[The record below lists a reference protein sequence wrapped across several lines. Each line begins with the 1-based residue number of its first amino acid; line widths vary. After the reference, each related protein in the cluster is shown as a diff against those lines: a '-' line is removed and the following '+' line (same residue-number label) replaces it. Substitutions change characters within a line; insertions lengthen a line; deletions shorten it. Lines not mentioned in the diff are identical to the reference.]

1 VAVVKHQHLSE
12 PLTIRSVTLRNRVVS
27 PPMERNYCD
36 LDGTVT
42 DRYVAYL
49 ESRARGGTALLFT
62 EASYVRIDGRG
73 REREMGVHGDHVI
86 PGLRRLADAVHAH
99 GALIGVELNHGG
111 RVAQSFVSGHQPV
124 APSPVPCE
132 TTGNEMPRELT
143 AEDIERL
150 VSCFA
155 EGARRCL
162 SAGVDILSIHGAH
175 GYLIHQFLSPRTN
188 TRHDKYGDP
197 VCFVNEV
204 IGAVRVVDRN
214 VPLFLRLSAFED
226 VEGGLDVDATL
237 NLVRRVDLD
246 AVDVLDI
253 SAGAYESGQWQVQPG
268 EVPQGFLAD
277 TAARYREFSKVISVA
292 GRISTGEVAESI
304 LQAGKSDLVSVGRA
318 LHADPD
324 WTNKTLHGKWVR
336 PCIACNQG
344 CIDYLGTH
352 KPIWCVVNPATGNE
366 WLPPSPGSG
375 ASRRVAVV
383 GAGVA
388 GLEAARSTAVDGHE
402 VVVFEAGE
410 EIGGQYRLAAGLP
423 SKPEFG
429 RLLAWYHHEL
439 QRLNVQLELG
449 VEANASLIED
459 LAPDTL
465 VVATG
470 SIGAPAALQGDNLP
484 RVVDVRRWL
493 ATGARF
499 PVDQPVT
506 VWGADRVGVAVA
518 DAIAV
523 RGGSVLLIG
532 PQTELAPEAGR
543 REKILVI
550 PRLADN
556 PTVQVQLGSTLETVE
571 EQRLLVGHEGQLT
584 WHDRPGLLLVS
595 RGVISVRPAW
605 LDELNEDLPM
615 HVIGDAASETSADE
629 AIRQGSA
636 VARLLVQAR
645 GGHVKSI

>member
-1 VAVVKHQHLSE
+1 
-12 PLTIRSVTLRNRVVS
+12 
-27 PPMERNYCD
+27 M
-36 LDGTVT
+36 
-42 DRYVAYL
+42 
-49 ESRARGGTALLFT
+49 
-62 EASYVRIDGRG
+62 
-73 REREMGVHGDHVI
+73 
-86 PGLRRLADAVHAH
+86 
-99 GALIGVELNHGG
+99 
-111 RVAQSFVSGHQPV
+111 
-124 APSPVPCE
+124 
-132 TTGNEMPRELT
+132 
-143 AEDIERL
+143 
-150 VSCFA
+150 
-155 EGARRCL
+155 
-162 SAGVDILSIHGAH
+162 
-175 GYLIHQFLSPRTN
+175 
-188 TRHDKYGDP
+188 
-197 VCFVNEV
+197 
-204 IGAVRVVDRN
+204 
-214 VPLFLRLSAFED
+214 
-226 VEGGLDVDATL
+226 
-237 NLVRRVDLD
+237 
-246 AVDVLDI
+246 
-253 SAGAYESGQWQVQPG
+253 QPG

-344 CIDYLGTH
+344 CIDYLGTQTDLVRGQ
-352 KPIWCVVNPATGNE
+352 PGDGQRVV
-366 WLPPSPGSG
+366 
-375 ASRRVAVV
+375 ASFAGFRCLTQGGRGRRWRR
-383 GAGVA
+383 
-388 GLEAARSTAVDGHE
+388 RSRSCSQHGRRRPRGRG
-402 VVVFEAGE
+402 FEAGE

-543 REKILVI
+543 REKILII

-556 PTVQVQLGSTLETVE
+556 PAVQVQLGSTLETVE

>member
-1 VAVVKHQHLSE
+1 
-12 PLTIRSVTLRNRVVS
+12 
-27 PPMERNYCD
+27 
-36 LDGTVT
+36 
-42 DRYVAYL
+42 
-49 ESRARGGTALLFT
+49 
-62 EASYVRIDGRG
+62 
-73 REREMGVHGDHVI
+73 
-86 PGLRRLADAVHAH
+86 
-99 GALIGVELNHGG
+99 
-111 RVAQSFVSGHQPV
+111 
-124 APSPVPCE
+124 
-132 TTGNEMPRELT
+132 
-143 AEDIERL
+143 
-150 VSCFA
+150 
-155 EGARRCL
+155 
-162 SAGVDILSIHGAH
+162 
-175 GYLIHQFLSPRTN
+175 
-188 TRHDKYGDP
+188 
-197 VCFVNEV
+197 
-204 IGAVRVVDRN
+204 
-214 VPLFLRLSAFED
+214 
-226 VEGGLDVDATL
+226 
-237 NLVRRVDLD
+237 
-246 AVDVLDI
+246 
-253 SAGAYESGQWQVQPG
+253 
-268 EVPQGFLAD
+268 
-277 TAARYREFSKVISVA
+277 
-292 GRISTGEVAESI
+292 
-304 LQAGKSDLVSVGRA
+304 
-318 LHADPD
+318 
-324 WTNKTLHGKWVR
+324 
-336 PCIACNQG
+336 
-344 CIDYLGTH
+344 
-352 KPIWCVVNPATGNE
+352 
-366 WLPPSPGSG
+366 
-375 ASRRVAVV
+375 
-383 GAGVA
+383 
-388 GLEAARSTAVDGHE
+388 
-402 VVVFEAGE
+402 
-410 EIGGQYRLAAGLP
+410 
-423 SKPEFG
+423 
-429 RLLAWYHHEL
+429 
-439 QRLNVQLELG
+439 
-449 VEANASLIED
+449 LIED

-556 PTVQVQLGSTLETVE
+556 PAVQVQLGSTLETVE